1 MRATSVAAAFAL
13 AFGGAAA
20 EGQHPARRQIGVAPQ
35 TPSVAP
41 RPVQPAPAAPQVRQ
55 AQPSAP
61 IVTDGGY
68 GYGGHVHDGHHHHGG
83 RVFGPYGGGYGYG
96 AGYGL
101 GYAPYGYGYGYE
113 GISVGG
119 PGYGFNYYRGP
130 AYGGF
135 PINPPVFTYPP
146 IGYGTT
152 FGYGTAFGPGYV
164 GGIDPLNNSLLQYQY
179 ENDWNVLSAKAAE
192 LALKN
197 EGDPTAGAT
206 AIPVPSSREAKLK
219 SLRYQAQGDE
229 AFRRQDFVKAAGL
242 YRQAFNTAKDN
253 GAAFMRL
260 GYAHVATGQLAS
272 ALEHFKRG
280 LAVEPALVL
289 TGPTPDELYGP
300 DQQLAWNAHLG
311 RVTRWVAEDVRDAN
325 RVFLLGILLYYDGD
339 TRAAE
344 FLTKAWQLSGGTETA
359 ILPLLNPPRVG
370 EVKVKEEVVES
381 PLETAPPLGQAG
393 EAAHGEVTP
402 GPVIPAPPA
411 AEETEEAPAGRPGG
425 QAPLFPLPSEQG
437 SEPVDPAAP
446 PLPAPATE
454 DNAVEPR

>member
-1 MRATSVAAAFAL
+1 MRAANVAAALAL
-13 AFGGAAA
+13 TFGGAATEA
-20 EGQHPARRQIGVAPQ
+20 QSPLRQIG
-35 TPSVAP
+35 
-41 RPVQPAPAAPQVRQ
+41 PAQQVPAAPQVRQ

-61 IVTDGGY
+61 VVVGGGY
-68 GYGGHVHDGHHHHGG
+68 HGHDGHQHGG
-83 RVFGPYGGGYGYG
+83 RVYGPVDGSYGYG
-96 AGYGL
+96 PAY
-101 GYAPYGYGYGYE
+101 GYAPYPGGYGYGYE

-135 PINPPVFTYPP
+135 PINPPVFAYPP

-164 GGIDPLNNSLLQYQY
+164 GGIDPLNNSLLRYQY

-206 AIPVPSSREAKLK
+206 AIPVPSSREAMLK

-260 GYAHVATGQLAS
+260 GYAHVATGQLGS

-289 TGPTPDELYGP
+289 TGPTPNEMYGP

-339 TRAAE
+339 TRASE

-359 ILPLLNPPRVG
+359 ILPLLNPPKVG
-370 EVKVKEEVVES
+370 EVKVKEEVVGSPVEES
-381 PLETAPPLGQAG
+381 APLGEPSNGG
-393 EAAHGEVTP
+393 EAEP
-402 GPVIPAPPA
+402 GPEIPAPPA
-411 AEETEEAPAGRPGG
+411 AEGETEEIPSGRPQG

-437 SEPVDPAAP
+437 TEALDPAAP

-454 DNAVEPR
+454 DNPAEPR